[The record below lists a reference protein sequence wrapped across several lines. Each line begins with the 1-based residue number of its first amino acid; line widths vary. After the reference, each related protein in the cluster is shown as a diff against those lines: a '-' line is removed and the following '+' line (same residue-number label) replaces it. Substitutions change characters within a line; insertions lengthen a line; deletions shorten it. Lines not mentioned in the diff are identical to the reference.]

1 MAISYAAAG
10 KISTLTYGARPLES
24 RVGIH
29 LLPPRIAAKI
39 AAGEVIIRPASVLKE
54 LLENSLDAGAA
65 MIEVCIERGGK
76 ALVRVTDN
84 GEGIAAQEL
93 QLAVQRF
100 ATSKLVD
107 AGDLERIQGYGF
119 RGEALASMAEVSEL
133 VIESQRPE
141 AESGMLLQIKAGK
154 VTVRKEIVRTPGT
167 TVSVRNLFF
176 NLPARRAFLRSDPY
190 ERRLVL
196 QKLRDYALL
205 HHKIHIEAA
214 NQRETLLSF
223 QPVSD
228 WIERVREVY
237 PALRGVELIRVSE
250 QHRLLKVEGFIVRPD
265 QTDELRSMQRTFF
278 NSRPVLYRAVY
289 RAIMEGFG
297 PQPSNRPP
305 FFVLKLTAP
314 PEMLDANIH
323 PTKIEVRYRE
333 ERFLFDFLAQAVRK
347 AVHREAVKTLKFP
360 TRPSS
365 LRTDEKIERQIP
377 IPTSPPST
385 RAYPSSMP
393 KTPASTAPLEVKG
406 YPETH
411 TGFWQLQNLYIL
423 AQTSS
428 GLIIVDQHAAHER
441 ILYEEMLERL
451 GASPRQR
458 LLFPLI
464 VNLTP
469 EEFATFEEIADDLK
483 GLGFEAK
490 VFGPNQVIVET
501 LPADAKIGPRDLR
514 ELFREFAETNEVKLG
529 NRDKMAALIACK
541 AAIKAGSTLSQAE
554 MESLINRL
562 FRCKTPF
569 FCPHGRPTVIK
580 FTMDDLSKRF
590 GRI

>member
-1 MAISYAAAG
+1 M
-10 KISTLTYGARPLES
+10 LTSGARPLES
-24 RVGIH
+24 RVGIR

-39 AAGEVIIRPASVLKE
+39 AAGEVIIRPSSVVKE
-54 LLENSLDAGAA
+54 LLENSLDAGAKRV
-65 MIEVCIERGGK
+65 ETCIERGGK
-76 ALVRVTDN
+76 ALVRVSDN
-84 GEGIAAQEL
+84 GEGIARDEL

-100 ATSKLVD
+100 ATSKLAD
-107 AGDLERIQGYGF
+107 AGDLERIQSYGF

-133 VIESQRPE
+133 AIESQRPD
-141 AESGMLLQIKAGK
+141 AESGVLLKINAGK
-154 VTVRKEIVRTPGT
+154 ITGRKEIVRTPGT

-176 NLPARRAFLRSDPY
+176 NLPARRAFLRSEAY

-196 QKLRDYALL
+196 QKIRDYAL
-205 HHKIHIEAA
+205 IEPFVRFEVS
-214 NQRETLLSF
+214 NPSGTLLAFPPTRS
-223 QPVSD
+223 
-228 WIERVREVY
+228 WIERVQEVL
-237 PALRGVELIRVSE
+237 PELKNVELIE
-250 QHRLLKVEGFIVRPD
+250 FKETHRLLSIEGFMARPD
-265 QTDELRSMQRTFF
+265 QAAQLRRRQKIFF
-278 NSRPVLYRAVY
+278 NSRPVLYRSIY
-289 RAIMEGFG
+289 RAVMEGFG
-297 PQPSNRPP
+297 PQPGNLVP
-305 FFVLKLTAP
+305 FFILKLTAP

-323 PTKIEVRYRE
+323 PTKIEVRYRD

-360 TRPSS
+360 AYPSS

-377 IPTSPPST
+377 IPASPPST
-385 RAYPSSMP
+385 LPSSIP
-393 KTPASTAPLEVKG
+393 KPPASTQPFETKG

-423 AQTSS
+423 AQTYS

-451 GASPRQR
+451 GSSPRQR

-464 VNLTP
+464 VDLSA
-469 EEFATFEEIADDLK
+469 EEFATFEEIAGELK
-483 GLGFEAK
+483 DLGFEAK

-501 LPADAKIGPRDLR
+501 LPADAKMGPGELR
-514 ELFREFAETNEVKLG
+514 QLFREFAETNEVKLG

-541 AAIKAGSTLSQAE
+541 AAIKAGSSLSQAE

-580 FTMDDLSKRF
+580 FTMDDLAKRF